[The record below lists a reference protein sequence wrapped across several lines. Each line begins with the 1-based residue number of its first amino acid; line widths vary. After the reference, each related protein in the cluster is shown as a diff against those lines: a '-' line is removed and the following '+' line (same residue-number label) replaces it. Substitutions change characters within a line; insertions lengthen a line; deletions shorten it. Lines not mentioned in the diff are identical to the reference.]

1 MLLHFVT
8 AKSEA
13 IHIASNE
20 LKIVF
25 HLNILA
31 KVKHKLIATISKF
44 RLICKFWRLPKNNI
58 HIKAYQSTDQG

>member
-1 MLLHFVT
+1 MLLHSVT

-31 KVKHKLIATISKF
+31 KVKHKLKAT